1 MERRR
6 RVEGDTRSHS
16 GRSSQGPPTRRR
28 LMGLGDKTATA
39 RRPELAGQPSARSVH
54 PSSKR
59 YLNTHTPG
67 EGPALRPALQT
78 SLRPREADTPCPE
91 TCMARPKPRRPKPGR
106 GLPPPYRQTPEEEA
120 EDERLRALLELE
132 YIRLDAILVEKQAE
146 AAERARIRAL
156 NGHSPVEPVALRPD
170 EFRVGDVFAS
180 RPAAPAATDGP
191 GPARPDAPRPGGLP
205 GGRRLSHRRR

>member
-16 GRSSQGPPTRRR
+16 GRSSQGLPTRRR

-39 RRPELAGQPSARSVH
+39 RRPELAGQPPARSVH

-59 YLNTHTPG
+59 YLQSHTPG

-120 EDERLRALLELE
+120 EDERLRTLLELE

-146 AAERARIRAL
+146 AAERARIRAM
-156 NGHSPVEPVALRPD
+156 NGHPPAEPVTLRPA
-170 EFRVGDVFAS
+170 EFRVGDAFAS
-180 RPAAPAATDGP
+180 RPAGPAAADGP
-191 GPARPDAPRPGGLP
+191 GPGPPDAPRLAGLP
-205 GGRRLSHRRR
+205 DAPPPWRRRR

>member
-1 MERRR
+1 MVRRR

-39 RRPELAGQPSARSVH
+39 RRPELAGQPSARSVT
-54 PSSKR
+54 PFVETVVS
-59 YLNTHTPG
+59 NHTPG

-78 SLRPREADTPCPE
+78 SLRSREADNPCPE
-91 TCMARPKPRRPKPGR
+91 TRMARPKPRRPKPGR

-120 EDERLRALLELE
+120 EDVRLRALLELE

-146 AAERARIRAL
+146 AAERARIRAM
-156 NGHSPVEPVALRPD
+156 NGHPPAEPVALRPD
-170 EFRVGDVFAS
+170 EFRVGDAFAS
-180 RPAAPAATDGP
+180 RPAGPAAADGP
-191 GPARPDAPRPGGLP
+191 GPGPRDALRPGGLP
-205 GGRRLSHRRR
+205 GAPPPSHRRR